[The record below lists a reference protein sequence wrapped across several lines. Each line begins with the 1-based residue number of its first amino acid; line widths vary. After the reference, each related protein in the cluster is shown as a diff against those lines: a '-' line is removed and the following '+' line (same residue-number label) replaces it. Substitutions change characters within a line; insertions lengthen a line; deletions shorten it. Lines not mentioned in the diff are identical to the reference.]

1 MLKIRLENC
10 AGCGLCAEVCPLGI
24 LRLEGKKIRLSE
36 GCVEC
41 RTCSKA
47 CPSKV
52 FEFESKKANPVCT
65 SCPVMCAIPE
75 GGMGACHRYTNRDGE
90 IRRKARLV
98 TIDEVRQYLKG
109 PNQEG
114 GEPLITGIGSGTTYP
129 DFRPSPV
136 IVSAIRDSIQM
147 VTVVTEAPLSY
158 SGLKLKLDTDQY
170 LGTEGKRIFTRIKG
184 KRHVGHLCTEEYGSK
199 ILSLGG
205 VNILTSKHGLFAAR
219 IIKEIID
226 GKEVTLTVEEG
237 AQIKARIGSPP
248 LIGEVLQERMRVGCG
263 SATTGLFA
271 PYMAYAADEVI
282 VLDGHITA
290 LFTEHPCGRFI
301 GKPRTG
307 IFIKGQKSTD
317 GRYFLDKGDGWGG
330 TTIKSPLDV
339 IDRIDKD
346 SFRPGMTLLVTETT
360 GERYAFFTMGKDG
373 LLESGLPAKAGEF
386 LAVLR
391 DSCET
396 TRVSGIFAAGV
407 GGSAR
412 AGVTK
417 NPIRLTRAVHRGEV
431 KVTVGGAKPFILP
444 GGGINFLVD
453 VEKIRF
459 GSIYTSPTPSF
470 ILPIE
475 YTMTHE
481 TFRSIGGHLEAV
493 RPLEEVLSEN
503 RA

>member
-1 MLKIRLENC
+1 MNIRVENC
-10 AGCGLCAEVCPLGI
+10 SGCGLCTEVCPLGV
-24 LRLEGKKIRLSE
+24 LSVKDKKVSLSD

-41 RTCSKA
+41 RTCHKV

-52 FEFESKKANPVCT
+52 FEFEDARQNPVCT

-75 GGMGACHRYTNRDGE
+75 GGLGACHRYKNIGGE
-90 IRRKARLV
+90 IKRNARLV
-98 TIDEVRQYLKG
+98 TIDEVRQYLTG
-109 PNQEG
+109 PNQG
-114 GEPLITGIGSGTTYP
+114 GPEPLITGIGSGTTYP

-136 IVSAIRDSIQM
+136 IVSGVRDGINM

-158 SGLKLKLDTDQY
+158 SGLKLKLDTDHY
-170 LGTEGKRIFTRIKG
+170 LGIEGKRIFTRIKG
-184 KRHVGHLCTEEYGSK
+184 RRHVGHLCTEEYGSK

-219 IIKEIID
+219 IMREIVSGKDALLSIEDGAQLKVRIGAPPEID
-226 GKEVTLTVEEG
+226 GVF
-237 AQIKARIGSPP
+237 QN
-248 LIGEVLQERMRVGCG
+248 RMRVGCG

-271 PYMAYAADEVI
+271 PYMADAADEVV

-290 LFTEHPCGRFI
+290 LFTEHPCGRYI
-301 GKPRTG
+301 KKPRSG
-307 IFIKGQKSTD
+307 IFIKGQKSTE
-317 GRYFLDKGDGWGG
+317 GRYFLEKGDGWGG
-330 TTIKSPLDV
+330 TAVHSPLEV
-339 IDRIDKD
+339 IERVDR
-346 SFRPGMTLLVTETT
+346 SVFRPGMTLLVTETT
-360 GERYAFFTMGKDG
+360 GEKTAFFRMQEEGFIAS
-373 LLESGLPAKAGEF
+373 ELPEKAKAF
-386 LAVLR
+386 LDVLK
-391 DSCET
+391 DSCEA

-431 KVTVGGAKPFILP
+431 TVTVGGAKPFILP
-444 GGGINFLVD
+444 GGGINFIVD

-475 YTMTHE
+475 YTMTYE
-481 TFRSIGGHLEAV
+481 TFRSIGGHLEAL
-493 RPLEEVLSEN
+493 RPLEEVLSEKFG
-503 RA
+503 